1 MSAID
6 WDIHREG
13 RAWDGDEMRSR
24 YNVIPEKI
32 ELIQG
37 KLFWGEEV
45 RLNLLALLLENV
57 GVDKAVRLGSLDV
70 WREAISQLGT

>member
-1 MSAID
+1 MSTID

-13 RAWDGDEMRSR
+13 RAWNGDEMGSR

-32 ELIQG
+32 ELVRG
-37 KLFWGEEV
+37 KLFWSEEV
-45 RLNLLALLLENV
+45 RLNMLALLLENV

-70 WREAISQLGT
+70 WREAISQLDT